1 MGADLEQLQH
11 KLGYRFQDTGLLVR
25 ALTHRSLL
33 VELKPGEEDVCDNEQ
48 LEFLGDAILGFVAS
62 ADLAHRR
69 PLAREGELSRLKAH
83 LVSASHLFE
92 VACDIGLGEQLRLG
106 RGEELSGGRQKKA
119 LLSDAIEAVIAAI
132 YLDGGIEACRDVVE
146 RLILRRYEPG
156 DTPSPLPPPDAK
168 SRLQEYA
175 QSRKLPMPRY
185 VIVKEQGPEH
195 SKTFTVEARL
205 GRVALPQG
213 EGKSKKSASQK
224 AAELALEALAR
235 DEQGTSECE
244 AQGGPDVEAGAVD
257 A

>member
-1 MGADLEQLQH
+1 MGADLERLQH
-11 KLGYRFQDTGLLVR
+11 ELGYRFQDTGLLVR

-33 VELKPGEEDVCDNEQ
+33 VEVKPGGAEVCDNEQ
-48 LEFLGDAILGFVAS
+48 LEFLGDAILGFIAS
-62 ADLAHRR
+62 DDLTRRR
-69 PLAREGELSRLKAH
+69 PSAREGELSRIKAH
-83 LVSASHLFE
+83 LVSATHLFE

-119 LLSDAIEAVIAAI
+119 LLSDAVEAVIAAI
-132 YLDGGIEACRDVVE
+132 YLDGGIDACRDVVE
-146 RLILRRYEPG
+146 RLILRRFEPG
-156 DTPSPLPPPDAK
+156 DTLSPLPPPDAK

-205 GRVALPQG
+205 GKMALPQG
-213 EGKSKKSASQK
+213 EGKSKKSASQR
-224 AAELALEALAR
+224 AAELALDALAR
-235 DEQGTSECE
+235 EDQSGSEGE
-244 AQGGPDVEAGAVD
+244 AQGGPGVDARAVD

>member
-1 MGADLEQLQH
+1 MGADLEQLQRE
-11 KLGYRFQDTGLLVR
+11 LGYRFQDTGLLVR

-33 VELKPGEEDVCDNEQ
+33 VEVKPGEAEICDNEQ
-48 LEFLGDAILGFVAS
+48 LEFLGDAILGFIAS
-62 ADLAHRR
+62 ADLTRRR
-69 PLAREGELSRLKAH
+69 PSAREGELSRIKAH
-83 LVSASHLFE
+83 LVSATHLFA

-119 LLSDAIEAVIAAI
+119 LLSDAMEAVIAAI
-132 YLDGGIEACRDVVE
+132 YLDGGIDACRDVVE
-146 RLILRRYEPG
+146 RLILRRFEPG
-156 DTPSPLPPPDAK
+156 DTLSPLPPPDAK

-185 VIVKEQGPEH
+185 VIVREQGPEH

-205 GRVALPQG
+205 GKKTLPPG

-224 AAELALEALAR
+224 AAELALEALMR
-235 DEQGTSECE
+235 DEPDGSESE
-244 AQGGPDVEAGAVD
+244 AQGGPGVDAGAVD

>member
-33 VELKPGEEDVCDNEQ
+33 VELKPGESGNGDNEQ
-48 LEFLGDAILGFVAS
+48 LEFLGDAILGFIAA
-62 ADLAHRR
+62 ADLTRRR
-69 PLAREGELSRLKAH
+69 PSAREGELSRLKAH

-92 VACDIGLGEQLRLG
+92 AACDIGLGEQLRLG

-119 LLSDAIEAVIAAI
+119 LLSDALEAVIAAI
-132 YLDGGIEACRDVVE
+132 YIDGGIEACRDVVE
-146 RLILRRYEPG
+146 RLILRRFEPG
-156 DTPSPLPPPDAK
+156 DTLSPLPPPDAK
-168 SRLQEYA
+168 SQLQEYA

-195 SKTFTVEARL
+195 SKTFTVETRIGKL
-205 GRVALPQG
+205 VLPQG
-213 EGKSKKSASQK
+213 EGKSKKSASQR
-224 AAELALEALAR
+224 AAELALDTLVHREEAA
-235 DEQGTSECE
+235 SEGE
-244 AQGGPDVEAGAVD
+244 AQGGPDVNAGAVD